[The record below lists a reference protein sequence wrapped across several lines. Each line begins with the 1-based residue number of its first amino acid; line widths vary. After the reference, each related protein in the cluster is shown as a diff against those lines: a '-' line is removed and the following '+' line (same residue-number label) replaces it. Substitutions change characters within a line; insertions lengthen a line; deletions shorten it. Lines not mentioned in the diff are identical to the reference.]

1 MHVKVYSKPDCHL
14 CEDALQ
20 IIDRLTAEYGL
31 DVTEVNILDDMAAY
45 EQYKEIIPVVEVTD
59 VRVGRVVAPITEPEL
74 HAYFKM
80 ARHAIEDR
88 HADVLDVEIDQARFG
103 TKDERAGCGLIVWM
117 PFHVR
122 ETACSRNAA

>member
-31 DVTEVNILDDMAAY
+31 DVTEVNILDDMAVY

-88 HADVLDVEIDQARFG
+88 QRGRPSMVP
-103 TKDERAGCGLIVWM
+103 TY
-117 PFHVR
+117 
-122 ETACSRNAA
+122 